1 MSLPPVRWGGYT
13 SIRLS
18 CSSSNSAQY
27 YPPPSPSRRC
37 WPLLLVYPFPPRL
50 YLWISS
56 TITTLSRVC
65 PILSLLFSQ
74 LDAVVLLPDQLA
86 WLLTFFFSWRET
98 PFDFGRYNLDHYTL
112 FTFSPFSPRPA
123 RLVLVSW
130 NHCTTAGHSFL
141 LDIPECPDTPRAPSL
156 TRSIPKRK
164 RLLFSPAAS
173 PASSFCERPF

>member
-1 MSLPPVRWGGYT
+1 MSLPPVHWGGYT

-112 FTFSPFSPRPA
+112 FFTLFTSTSSTRP
-123 RLVLVSW
+123 
-130 NHCTTAGHSFL
+130 
-141 LDIPECPDTPRAPSL
+141 
-156 TRSIPKRK
+156 
-164 RLLFSPAAS
+164 RLLEPLYDGRPLLSARHPRVSRYPESPIS
-173 PASSFCERPF
+173 YTVHTETKTTSLLSSSKPC